1 MHTIDQVPL
10 AFETDVN
17 APAMLEH
24 RALKHELKHVHLV
37 GGESCCYVTV
47 GTGVGVGVVCNG
59 LPVHGM
65 LHPEA
70 GHMFVKMR
78 AGETFA
84 GTCPFHGNCVE
95 GMVGSG
101 ALAKRRGVSAAE
113 LASLPDD
120 DDIWEHAAHYLAGMC
135 VNLIL
140 TLAPERIVLGGG
152 VMQRECLFSKIRANV
167 RDILQGYLAVDQIM
181 DDAYLRHFIVPPAWG
196 YQTGLTSA
204 LYLAERALQRE

>member
-1 MHTIDQVPL
+1 M
-10 AFETDVN
+10 
-17 APAMLEH
+17 
-24 RALKHELKHVHLV
+24 R
-37 GGESCCYVTV
+37 GG
-47 GTGVGVGVVCNG
+47 GW
-59 LPVHGM
+59 L
-65 LHPEA
+65 
-70 GHMFVKMR
+70 
-78 AGETFA
+78 
-84 GTCPFHGNCVE
+84 
-95 GMVGSG
+95 
-101 ALAKRRGVSAAE
+101 GVSAAE

>member
-1 MHTIDQVPL
+1 
-10 AFETDVN
+10 
-17 APAMLEH
+17 
-24 RALKHELKHVHLV
+24 
-37 GGESCCYVTV
+37 
-47 GTGVGVGVVCNG
+47 
-59 LPVHGM
+59 
-65 LHPEA
+65 
-70 GHMFVKMR
+70 MFVKMR

-152 VMQRECLFSKIRANV
+152 VMQRKCLFSKIRANV